1 MVLTTNKVFLC
12 QMFLAMA
19 IVSALSLPTLAD
31 TTQAPSKTD
40 PADPADAQAHCAAPA
55 QRFMDQLNATDAGVG
70 KRIDDVLR
78 DEFVRNLERCRASYQ
93 YQLKQLEIEFND
105 LPVDAYC
112 HSVRREFIDAES
124 LFDIA
129 VARVRQLPLNGDE
142 EQRTAVDFFAHAS
155 DALVRSVNGLF
166 LLRHGICVEERIT
179 PFDQPP
185 FGGSPSQTYSHIE

>member
-1 MVLTTNKVFLC
+1 MVLTTKKAFLC
-12 QMFLAMA
+12 QMFLAMT

-31 TTQAPSKTD
+31 DTTLASPKT
-40 PADPADAQAHCAAPA
+40 DPADAQAHCAGPV
-55 QRFMDQLNATDAGVG
+55 QRFMDQLNAADADVG
-70 KRIDDVLR
+70 RRIDDVLR

-105 LPVDAYC
+105 LAVDAYC